1 MSRKMSPVAK
11 KAVDFYLAQSQAMN
25 SQGALGAL
33 RQQAC
38 ARLAAEGFPTLK
50 DEDWQYTRL
59 SGFLQNLFANDQVP
73 QLSAEQIA
81 PYLPDFD
88 VFKLVFVNGRFQAAL
103 SDDVSQLPKGV
114 SFEPSATWLTNDEKA
129 ANLFVDE
136 TEMAKE
142 PFANLNSA
150 LMQDG
155 FVVQVAKNAFM
166 EMPLLVL
173 FVHTGGQADHSRNL
187 VRIGENAEISWIERH
202 VSMDAASF
210 CNAVTTIDVAQNA
223 RVNQIVMQQMNDDD
237 YYFANQYISQAESSV
252 FNTFF
257 VSTGSQIA
265 RHQNHLYMN
274 GEHIE
279 SNQNSACLA
288 AAKQTVDS
296 RTHTEHNEVAG
307 LSRQLHKFVL
317 FDEAVGV
324 FNGMIRVDQK
334 AQKTDG
340 QMDNKNLLLSDKAKM
355 DTKPQLEIYAD
366 DVQCSHGSATGQIDK
381 NQIFYL
387 QARGIH
393 REHAIRMI
401 TEAFLLEPLE
411 ELSKAP
417 VRSWLMAELSQQ
429 LQKMNG

>member
-1 MSRKMSPVAK
+1 MSRKMSPVAQ
-11 KAVDFYLAQSQAMN
+11 KAVDFYLSQSKNLHSCETVAE
-25 SQGALGAL
+25 L
-33 RQQAC
+33 RRKAGE
-38 ARLAAEGFPTLK
+38 RLAADGFPTQK

-59 SGFLQNLFANDQVP
+59 TGFLQNLFAVGEVPSVTADQV
-73 QLSAEQIA
+73 AA
-81 PYLPDFD
+81 YLPDFA
-88 VFKLVFVNGRFQAAL
+88 VFKLVFVNGRFQASL

-114 SFEPSATWLTNDEKA
+114 RFNASADWLAADESA
-129 ANLFVDE
+129 SALFGKRD
-136 TEMAKE
+136 AIADE

-155 FVVQVAKNAFM
+155 FVLQLANNASL
-166 EMPLLVL
+166 EMPLFVL
-173 FVHTGGQADHSRNL
+173 FMHDGNQADYSRNL
-187 VRIGENAEISWIERH
+187 VRLGENSEINWIERH
-202 VSMDAASF
+202 VSLNGVSF
-210 CNAVTTIDVAQNA
+210 CSNVTLIDVAKHA
-223 RVNQIVMQQMNDDD
+223 RANQIVMQQMDAQD
-237 YYFANQYISQAESSV
+237 YYFSNQYIEQAENSV
-252 FNTFF
+252 FNSWFI
-257 VSTGSQIA
+257 STGSQVA

-288 AAKQTVDS
+288 SAGQTVDS
-296 RTHTEHNEVAG
+296 RTYTEHNEVAG

-317 FDEAVGV
+317 FEQAVGV
-324 FNGMIRVDQK
+324 FNGMIRVDRK
-334 AQKTDG
+334 AQQTDG

-393 REHAIRMI
+393 REDAIRMI

-411 ELSKAP
+411 DLSKVA
-417 VRSWLMAELSQQ
+417 VRSWLMAELSHQ
-429 LQKMNG
+429 LQKLNG